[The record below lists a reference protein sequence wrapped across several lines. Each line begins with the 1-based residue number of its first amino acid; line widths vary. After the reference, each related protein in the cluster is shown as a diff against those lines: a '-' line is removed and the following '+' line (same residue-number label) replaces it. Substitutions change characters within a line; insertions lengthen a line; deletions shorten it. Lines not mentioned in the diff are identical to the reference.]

1 MRDSPALA
9 SVLRGAAL
17 VLMLCVLVL
26 GVLTAHTVLEG
37 QAELEQSKAAFD
49 RGELADSI
57 QHARRAAGYYAPG
70 APHVDAAYARLRAI
84 AFGSEA
90 NGDTPT
96 ARLAWSAMRS
106 AALETRHAFVS
117 RAGELSEADR
127 QLARLARG
135 QSERRPGAKA
145 GPLPG
150 VAPDPGWAALLALG
164 FFLALGGFGLIG
176 FAAVEPEGRIRTRP
190 ALLGALVSVLGA
202 ACWTL
207 ALFWA

>member
-1 MRDSPALA
+1 
-9 SVLRGAAL
+9 
-17 VLMLCVLVL
+17 MLCVFVL

-37 QAELEQSKAAFD
+37 QEELELSKTAFD
-49 RGELADSI
+49 RGELGDAI

-70 APHVDAAYARLRAI
+70 APHVDAAYGRLRAI

-96 ARLAWSAMRS
+96 ARLAWNAMRS

-117 RAGELSEADR
+117 RSVELTEADR
-127 QLARLARG
+127 QLERLARG
-135 QSERRPGAKA
+135 QGQPKPAKPVPPPGPA
-145 GPLPG
+145 
-150 VAPDPGWAALLALG
+150 PGWAAVLALG
-164 FFLALGGFGLIG
+164 FLLALGGFALIG
-176 FAAVEPEGRIRTRP
+176 FAGVEPQGRIRVRP
-190 ALLGALVSVLGA
+190 ALLGAVISLLGA

>member
-1 MRDSPALA
+1 
-9 SVLRGAAL
+9 
-17 VLMLCVLVL
+17 MLCVFVL

-37 QAELEQSKAAFD
+37 QEELELSKTAFD
-49 RGELADSI
+49 RGELGDAI

-70 APHVDAAYARLRAI
+70 APHVDAAYGRLRAI

-117 RAGELSEADR
+117 RAAELREADR
-127 QLARLARG
+127 QLERLARG
-135 QSERRPGAKA
+135 QGQAKA
-145 GPLPG
+145 SKPVPPPGP
-150 VAPDPGWAALLALG
+150 APGWAAVLALG
-164 FFLALGGFGLIG
+164 FLLALGGFALIG
-176 FAAVEPEGRIRTRP
+176 FAGVEPQGRIRVRP
-190 ALLGALVSVLGA
+190 ALLGAVISLLGA